1 MQIELE
7 ILGEP
12 MGKQRP
18 KFNRYTRSAHTPEK
32 TVNYETYV
40 KELYVSSRLPMLQGY
55 IKINIIAYYSI
66 PGTTSK
72 KKHEQMINK
81 FILPDKKPDLD
92 NIAKII
98 CDALNK
104 IAYADDKQIV
114 VLHLEKYY
122 SDRPRV
128 ELQME
133 ELND

>member
-1 MQIELE
+1 MNIKLE
-7 ILGEP
+7 IPGEP

-18 KFNRYTRSAHTPEK
+18 KFNRWTKSAHTQEK

-40 KELYVSSRLPMLQGY
+40 KELYVSSRFPMLQGY
-55 IKINIIAYYSI
+55 IKMNITAFYTI
-66 PGTTSK
+66 PGSISNK
-72 KKHEQMINK
+72 KREQMLNK
-81 FILPDKKPDLD
+81 QILPDKKPDLD

-128 ELQME
+128 ELQLE
-133 ELND
+133 AL